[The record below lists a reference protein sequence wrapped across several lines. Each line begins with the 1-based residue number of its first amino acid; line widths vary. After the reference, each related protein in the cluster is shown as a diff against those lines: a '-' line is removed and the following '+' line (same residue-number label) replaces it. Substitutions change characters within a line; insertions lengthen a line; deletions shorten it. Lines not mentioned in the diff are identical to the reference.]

1 MGLRVLAIAVI
12 REHSP
17 ISRARLNP
25 AFGGMS
31 EYSLLLNTLIRKRAH
46 YPSIGPSTLM
56 GDTEPSKRKGSF
68 AQMMEIETKRASGTS
83 AKDECGANPCWSA
96 RLADAAH
103 PAVGE

>member
-1 MGLRVLAIAVI
+1 
-12 REHSP
+12 
-17 ISRARLNP
+17 
-25 AFGGMS
+25 
-31 EYSLLLNTLIRKRAH
+31 
-46 YPSIGPSTLM
+46 M